1 MPDSRA
7 AVFLFV
13 ASFQKQFAS
22 ARLNYGER
30 RSARAGSRKR
40 VARVERLSSVRFELR
55 DAVPAMSRSS
65 IGTTAGTANRNR
77 FADSIDRS

>member
-40 VARVERLSSVRFELR
+40 VVRAERLSLVRFNLR
-55 DAVPAMSRSS
+55 DAVPAMSQIVDWTNLHIAQLNALWSR
-65 IGTTAGTANRNR
+65 
-77 FADSIDRS
+77 